1 VAIPQLE
8 RQRGPNRP
16 VEIAR
21 VQQVNWFPY
30 TLAILLGMLGLV
42 LVPGALVVVN
52 LAALLPGWVAGRAD
66 PAVALRS
73 E

>member
-1 VAIPQLE
+1 MAIPQLE